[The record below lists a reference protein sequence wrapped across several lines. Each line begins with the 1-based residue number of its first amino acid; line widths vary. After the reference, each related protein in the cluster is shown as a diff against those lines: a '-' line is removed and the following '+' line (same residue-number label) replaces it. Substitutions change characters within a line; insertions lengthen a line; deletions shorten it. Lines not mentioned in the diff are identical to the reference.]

1 LSLAAWIQAARATK
15 LMVRGIPS
23 LALAN
28 VSHLAI

>member
-23 LALAN
+23 LAG
-28 VSHLAI
+28 